1 MCCRILILITPTKIA
16 FLLTTFSIII
26 GIFMYSTRASVFCAR
41 AVIISFSSGIIVVLC
56 YCSISSN
63 FETKRISKITEAAI
77 VSTLMITL
85 TIRKIKYRINQE
97 IIIKIFINSII
108 ISLMIIFIFIAIKA
122 VNINILNPTKSIIL
136 TY

>member
-1 MCCRILILITPTKIA
+1 MCWRILILVTPTKIA
-16 FLLTTFSIII
+16 FLLTTFSIIVRI
-26 GIFMYSTRASVFCAR
+26 LIYSTTTSVFCAR
-41 AVIISFSSGIIVVLC
+41 TVLISFSSGIIVVLC

-63 FETKRISKITEAAI
+63 FETKTLAKVTELAY
-77 VSTLMITL
+77 VSTLILTF

-97 IIIKIFINSII
+97 IAIKIFINSII
-108 ISLMIIFIFIAIKA
+108 VTLIIIIILIAIKA